1 MEEKRKKRP
10 CPLDG
15 NALQADSKQ
24 IAIWQRGVR
33 EKAKKLRMS
42 RGKPQ
47 KREVPG
53 NRNGEKLIKS
63 QVRIQTTKA
72 GRILSMVPWVT
83 NSQSVQKCVKHLC
96 SICSDLTFSR
106 PELEH
111 KSGDRH
117 CIMASPN
124 QECVHP

>member
-1 MEEKRKKRP
+1 M
-10 CPLDG
+10 L
-15 NALQADSKQ
+15 
-24 IAIWQRGVR
+24 
-33 EKAKKLRMS
+33 

-63 QVRIQTTKA
+63 QVRVQSTKA
-72 GRILSMVPWVT
+72 GRTLSMAPGET
-83 NSQSVQKCVKHLC
+83 NSLPVQKCVKHLC

-117 CIMASPN
+117 RIMASPN
-124 QECVHP
+124 QECVNP